1 MRSLLRKIP
10 NDSRLGRLK
19 HRTKKL
25 LLAGRRLAQ
34 DTVNQR
40 LALHYPEACRE
51 AFELVRQ
58 AGDRLPEEHAPLTR
72 RYLSAIFDSYIWR
85 CGRWNRSIFDVLKTA
100 QTIATPITSD
110 ARIERRQR
118 GVQEKLKI
126 LFVTSMFPGTEHG
139 GGLRVFDMITEL
151 ANRGHQV
158 SLYSPEDFGGST
170 KTLDLLRGRLSSL
183 RLVKSGY
190 FLPRDFAGWL
200 KREGV
205 HYDAIHY
212 IWPASSALMPTGK
225 EWTRNSVFELI
236 ESCSRRCLMD
246 LERYLKEGHP
256 DGIEKAAFYLF
267 DNWKLEHDAIFNAD
281 RVIALTDADALFTSK
296 VFGIPQIE
304 VVPQGISKTFIL
316 DRVGTAQDIPPSFGE
331 HSAVFIGNYNHYPNK
346 DGLKWFVSNVLPKV
360 TARVPSFKLVI
371 AGAGDVS
378 SIKGLIESTPAIVFL
393 GEVDD
398 LVGTL
403 QSAKICLA
411 PLISGA
417 GIRGKVNQYSCVR
430 RPTVSTRIGA
440 CGTPYLHEESIMIA
454 DDPKEFA
461 DHIIRLLG
469 DNQLYEK
476 IRSKASTVALESFS
490 WGPIIR
496 NLEAIYAE

>member
-19 HRTKKL
+19 HSVKKL

-40 LALHYPEACRE
+40 LALHYPEACRD
-51 AFELVRQ
+51 AFELVCR
-58 AGDRLPEEHAPLTR
+58 AAERLPEEQAPLTR
-72 RYLSAIFDSYIWR
+72 RYLSALFDSYVWR

-100 QTIATPITSD
+100 QTISTSITSD
-110 ARIERRQR
+110 ARIERKPRSE
-118 GVQEKLKI
+118 QEKLKI

-151 ANRGHQV
+151 ADRGHQV

-170 KTLDLLRGRLSSL
+170 KTLDLLKGRLTSL
-183 RLVKSGY
+183 RLVKPGS
-190 FLPRDFAGWL
+190 FLPRDLEPWL
-200 KREGV
+200 TREGV

-212 IWPASSALMPTGK
+212 VWPASSSLMPIGK
-225 EWTRNSVFELI
+225 KWARKSVFELI

-246 LERYLKEGHP
+246 LERYLQEGSP
-256 DGIEKAAFYLF
+256 EGIDKAAFYLF
-267 DNWKLEHDAIFNAD
+267 ENWKLEHDAISNAD
-281 RVIALTDADALFTSK
+281 RVIALTDADATFTSK
-296 VFGIPQIE
+296 LFGIPQIE
-304 VVPQGISKTFIL
+304 VIPQGISKTFIL
-316 DRVGTAQDIPPSFGE
+316 DHVSEAGDVAPSFGE

-360 TARVPSFKLVI
+360 TAKVPSFKLIV

-378 SIKGLIESTPAIVFL
+378 SIKGLLDNTPAIVFL

-403 QSAKICLA
+403 QSAKICIA

-454 DDPKEFA
+454 DDPREFA
-461 DHIIRLLG
+461 DHMIRLLG